1 MSDLSNSPSGKTDP
15 RTVLA
20 VTLGDAGGIGPET
33 ALRAAL
39 SWTPSSR
46 LSLVLI
52 GSRSVA
58 DAAAELIGAAPLP
71 AWSPGGAFAPV
82 CLWES
87 GQGRVKFTKGHPSV
101 GAARDAAAWIETAV
115 EGCLCGLFQ
124 GMVTAPICKEGFKKA
139 GIPYPGHTEMLAALT
154 GAPRF
159 AMMLAGGPLR
169 VVLATRHLALTQVP
183 AAVTREA
190 IREAVELTW
199 ESLPWLGFPR
209 GKVAVCALNPHA
221 GDGGLLGREEG
232 AVIGPEICAL
242 RRRGLDVEGPV
253 PADVVFY
260 QARQGRYAAV
270 VAMYHDQ
277 GLGPLKM
284 LAFDRGIN
292 VTLGLPIVRT
302 SPDHGTAFD
311 VAWTGKANPRSMIEA
326 LRLAVRLARRPNPWR
341 LKKGRA

>member
-1 MSDLSNSPSGKTDP
+1 MSDSPTNPSGKTNTH
-15 RTVLA
+15 TVLA
-20 VTLGDAGGIGPET
+20 ITLGDAGGIGPET

-39 SWTPSSR
+39 SFVPSSR
-46 LSLVLI
+46 LRLVLI

-58 DAAAELIGAAPLP
+58 DAAAALIGASPIPGWTPGAPLP
-71 AWSPGGAFAPV
+71 PV
-82 CLWES
+82 SLWEPCK
-87 GQGRVKFTKGHPSV
+87 GRAAFSKGRPSI
-101 GAARDAAAWIETAV
+101 GAARDAAAWIESAV

-124 GMVTAPICKEGFKKA
+124 GMVTAPICKEGFEKA

-154 GAPRF
+154 GTRRY

-169 VVLATRHLALTQVP
+169 VVLATRHLALAQVP

-190 IREAVELTW
+190 IREAVELTC
-199 ESLPWLGFPR
+199 EGLPWLGFPQGR
-209 GKVAVCALNPHA
+209 VAVCALNPHA
-221 GDGGLLGREEG
+221 GDGGLLGGEEG
-232 AVIGPEICAL
+232 TVIGPEIRAL
-242 RRRGLDVEGPV
+242 RARGLDVEGPV

-260 QARQGRYAAV
+260 KALKGRYAAV

-284 LAFDRGIN
+284 LAFDSGIN

-311 VAWTGKANPRSMIEA
+311 VAWSGKGNPRSMIEA
-326 LRLAVRLARRPNPWR
+326 IRLAVRLARRPNPW
-341 LKKGRA
+341 LAKKGRP